1 VQVRW
6 RRDGRELFYLAPDN
20 QLMAV
25 SMRLDADRNT
35 ATAGTP
41 VPLFRARLS
50 GNPQSPTQRQYMVS
64 PDGQRFLIDAPAEVS
79 LPITVVLNWKS
90 NP

>member
-1 VQVRW
+1 
-6 RRDGRELFYLAPDN
+6 
-20 QLMAV
+20 
-25 SMRLDADRNT
+25 
-35 ATAGTP
+35 
-41 VPLFRARLS
+41 
-50 GNPQSPTQRQYMVS
+50 MVS